1 MQNLY
6 LFGNPVLHPHQ
17 HMSLPHPFL
26 NVTLKCHL
34 HHEVCP
40 DSFKGVSL
48 PSLNHQN
55 PCWAEM
61 KTLKAQG
68 TSKGLSGERKS

>member
-6 LFGNPVLHPHQ
+6 LFGNRILHPHQ
-17 HMSLPHPFL
+17 HMPLPHPFL

-40 DSFKGVSL
+40 DSFKEVSL

-68 TSKGLSGERKS
+68 TSKGLSG